1 MMTSVS
7 CMECPSSTFAKHQFI
22 LYESLAAGMVERSGE
37 EEGKTKSL
45 EKLRERG

>member
-1 MMTSVS
+1 MMTSVY

-22 LYESLAAGMVERSGE
+22 LYESLAAGM
-37 EEGKTKSL
+37 EGKTKSL